1 MNDEFIHCSVPYL
14 LVGRFLSMSGLGTLG
29 KQLIVLGL
37 LIAVVGVFLVLFER
51 FLGLRIG
58 RLPSD
63 IYIERDGWKF
73 YLPLATSILLSAI
86 ISLILW
92 LVRRKL
98 NR

>member
-1 MNDEFIHCSVPYL
+1 
-14 LVGRFLSMSGLGTLG
+14 MSGLGTIG

-37 LIAVVGVFLVLFER
+37 LIAFVGLLLVLLER
-51 FLGLRIG
+51 FPGLRIG
-58 RLPSD
+58 RLPGD
-63 IYIERDGWKF
+63 IYVERDGWNF
-73 YLPLATSILLSAI
+73 YFPLATSILLSVI